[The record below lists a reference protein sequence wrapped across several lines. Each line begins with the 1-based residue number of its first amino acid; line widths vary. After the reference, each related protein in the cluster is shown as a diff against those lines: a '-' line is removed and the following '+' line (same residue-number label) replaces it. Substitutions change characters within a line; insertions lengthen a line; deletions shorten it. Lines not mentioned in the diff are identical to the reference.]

1 MPKLSKQI
9 VVTAPAQ
16 AVWEI
21 IGPGFDR
28 IGDWATAVPSSTAVT
43 GSGPAG
49 APVTGRVC
57 TTGIR
62 LAPQVTET
70 LLDYDDAGRT
80 LTYAASGMPGFVS
93 TARNTWTVTPLDDHR
108 CRVILDAQFDTRG
121 FVGALARWLLLLRVG
136 RTSRYLADDLRHYVE
151 HGTLSPRKQRQ
162 LMG

>member
-1 MPKLSKQI
+1 MPKLSRQI

-57 TTGIR
+57 ATGIR
-62 LAPQVTET
+62 LVPQVTET
-70 LLDYDDAGRT
+70 LLDYDDARRT
-80 LTYAASGMPGFVS
+80 LTYAASGMPGFVT
-93 TARNTWTVTPLDDHR
+93 TARNIWTVTPLDERR
-108 CRVILDAQFDTRG
+108 CRVTLDAQFDTRG
-121 FVGALARWLLLLRVG
+121 LLGTLARWLLLLQVG

-151 HGTLSPRKQRQ
+151 HGRPSPRKQRQ
-162 LMG
+162 LRG